1 MEATMKTLIITGA
14 SKGIGFA
21 IAQKFCNEGHRV
33 INFSRSPAPDER
45 IENHGIDLTLEDADT
60 TVKELLDLT
69 LDPGEIILINNAAI
83 LVNDSVLDVELKE
96 FREVLNL
103 NVFAAQLM
111 NQAVINKMRPGSAII
126 YLGSTLAEKAV
137 ANTFSY
143 VTSKHAVIGM
153 MRATCQDLAGT
164 GIHTACVCPGFT
176 DTEMLQVHLD
186 GDEDVLAEI
195 AKLSTFGRLITPEEI
210 ADTLFFAAFNPV
222 VNGSVIHA
230 NLGQVES

>member
-1 MEATMKTLIITGA
+1 MKTIVITGA

-21 IAQKFCNEGHRV
+21 TAKKFCDAGHRV

-45 IENHGIDLTLEDADT
+45 IENHGIDLTLEDTDT
-60 TVKELLDLT
+60 TVEELLDLT
-69 LDPGEIILINNAAI
+69 LEPGEIILINNAATM
-83 LVNDSVLDVELKE
+83 VNDSVLDVEIDE

-111 NQAVINKMRPGSAII
+111 NQAVLNKMRPGSAII

-137 ANTFSY
+137 ANSFSY

-176 DTEMLQVHLD
+176 DTEMLQVHLGD
-186 GDEDVLAEI
+186 DEDVLAGI
-195 AKLSTFGRLITPEEI
+195 TKLSTFGRLITPEEI
-210 ADTLFFAAFNPV
+210 AATICFAALNPV

-230 NLGQVES
+230 NLGQIES

>member
-1 MEATMKTLIITGA
+1 MKTLVITGA

-21 IAQKFCNEGHRV
+21 TARKFCDEGHRV
-33 INFSRSPAPDER
+33 INLSRSPAPDDR
-45 IENHGIDLTLEDADT
+45 VENHGIDLTVEGAEKT
-60 TVKELLDLT
+60 IKELLDLT
-69 LDPGEIILINNAAI
+69 LDPGEIILIHNAAI
-83 LVNDSVLDVELKE
+83 LVNDSVRDVNLDE
-96 FREVLNL
+96 FRDVLNL

-111 NQAVINKMRPGSAII
+111 NQALLDKMRPGSAII

-153 MRATCQDLAGT
+153 MRATCQDLAGS
-164 GIHTACVCPGFT
+164 GIHTACICPGFT
-176 DTEMLQVHLD
+176 DTEMLQVHL
-186 GDEDVLAEI
+186 GYDEDVPSEI
-195 AKLSTFGRLITPEEI
+195 AKLSTFGRLIAPEEI
-210 ADTLFFAAFNPV
+210 ADTLYFAALNPV